1 MLTIFVGPAA
11 AQGTP
16 GPLPTLEELRALI
29 PAEGITLTATIAH
42 FGARTK
48 NAGFLTLIKQ
58 NCVFDQKAKMLYP
71 KKALEKAETAG
82 AAT

>member
-1 MLTIFVGPAA
+1 MLTALIGPA

-42 FGARTK
+42 FGTRTK
-48 NAGFLTLIKQ
+48 NAEFLTLIKQ
-58 NCVFDQKAKMLYP
+58 NCIFDTKTKMLYP
-71 KKALEKAETAG
+71 KKALDKPETPG
-82 AAT
+82 ASSQ